1 MQRNR
6 KNLPVYRITAN
17 VNRTSAAALIER
29 LLRAGVHNLHVR
41 AGRHSVLQEIQGP
54 FGIVQT
60 TALGGEP
67 GETISFVVTQ
77 KNVRDAMQ
85 LVVEQN
91 DLKSP
96 GHGSVFAEDFSLVTA
111 HANCRPAAPKFAA
124 TQKTHF
130 HTNLSSLNCIVQRG
144 HADNLAR
151 TALESGS
158 AVPAIHYVHGTG
170 IRDRMGL
177 LRITIPAEKELL
189 MMPVSRHDVQLLWDI
204 LMAVGKFDQP
214 ARGFLYESQISYGLA
229 DLKVTRGT
237 QRHLAS
243 IDQLIAAI
251 DHLQGDSTWRK
262 RTGLRNIHHAAL
274 QGDSDLTEIF
284 VMVNEGAADALVAEA
299 LRHGGG
305 GATIS
310 RWRHAS
316 AETYAPGRLPP
327 ARESVTIVAAKKT
340 APEIIAALQDHCSV
354 HAEIMAQLMYRP
366 VVRAYTYVHRP

>member
-1 MQRNR
+1 MH
-6 KNLPVYRITAN
+6 VYRITAN
-17 VNRTSAAALIER
+17 VNRETGAGLIER
-29 LLRAGVHNLHVR
+29 LLTAGVHNLHTR
-41 AGRHSVLQEIQGP
+41 AGRHSVLKEIQGP

-67 GETISFVVTQ
+67 GETISFIVAE
-77 KNVRDAMQ
+77 KNVREAMQ
-85 LVVEQN
+85 LIVEQN

-96 GHGSVFAEDFSLVTA
+96 GHGSVFAEDFALVTA
-111 HANCRPAAPKFAA
+111 HANCRPAALKFAA
-124 TQKTHF
+124 SQKVHF

-189 MMPVSRHDVQLLWDI
+189 MMPVSRHDVHLLWDI

-214 ARGFLYESQISYGLA
+214 ARGFIYESHISYGLA

-262 RTGLRNIHHAAL
+262 RSGLRNIHNPAL
-274 QGDSDLTEIF
+274 QGESELTEIF
-284 VMVNEGAADALVAEA
+284 VMLNEGAADALVAEA

-310 RWRHAS
+310 RWRHSS
-316 AETYAPGRLPP
+316 AEIYTPGKLPP
-327 ARESVTIVAAKKT
+327 ARESVTIVVPQKLAL
-340 APEIIAALQDHCSV
+340 PVVAALQEYCAA
-354 HAEIMAQLMYRP
+354 HADIMAQLLYRP
-366 VVRAYTYVHRP
+366 VARAYTYVHRH

>member
-1 MQRNR
+1 MVRSR
-6 KNLPVYRITAN
+6 KPLPAFRITAN
-17 VNRTSAAALIER
+17 VNRDGAPALIER
-29 LLRAGVHNLHVR
+29 LLKAGVHNLHAR
-41 AGRHSVLQEIQGP
+41 AGRHSVLKEIHGP

-60 TALGGEP
+60 TALGGDP
-67 GETISFVVTQ
+67 GESLTFAVAPGS
-77 KNVRDAMQ
+77 VRDAMQ
-85 LVVEQN
+85 FIVDHN

-111 HANCRPAAPKFAA
+111 HANCRPAMIKHTAA
-124 TQKTHF
+124 NRVRF
-130 HTNLSSLNCIVQRG
+130 HTNLSALNCIVQRG

-158 AVPAIHYVHGTG
+158 AVPTIHYVHGTG

-189 MMPVSRHDVQLLWDI
+189 MMPVSRHDVHLLWDI

-214 ARGFLYESQISYGLA
+214 ARGFIYESHVSYGLA

-237 QRHLAS
+237 KRHLAS

-262 RTGLRNIHHAAL
+262 RSGLRNIHNPAL
-274 QGDSDLTEIF
+274 QGETDLIEIS
-284 VMVNEGAADALVAEA
+284 VMLNEGTADALVAEA
-299 LRHGGG
+299 MRHGGG

-310 RWRHAS
+310 RWRHVA

-327 ARESVTIVAAKKT
+327 ARESVTIIAAQKLAPQIVAA
-340 APEIIAALQDHCSV
+340 LNDHCAK
-354 HAEIMAQLMYRP
+354 HAEVMAQLMYRP
-366 VVRAYTYVHRP
+366 VVRAYTYVHKN

>member
-1 MQRNR
+1 MLRNR
-6 KNLPVYRITAN
+6 KSLPVFRVTAN
-17 VNRTSAAALIER
+17 VVRDSAPALIEK
-29 LLRAGVHNLHVR
+29 LLQSGVHNLHVR
-41 AGRHSVLQEIQGP
+41 AGRHAVLKEIRGP
-54 FGIVQT
+54 LGIVQT

-67 GETISFVVTQ
+67 GETLSFVVA
-77 KNVRDAMQ
+77 KNAVHDAMQ
-85 LVVEQN
+85 FIVDHD

-96 GHGSVFAEDFSLVTA
+96 GQGSVFAEDFSLVSA
-111 HANCRPAAPKFAA
+111 HANCRPAALKYSG
-124 TQKTHF
+124 TSKTHF

-189 MMPVSRHDVQLLWDI
+189 MMPVSRHDVPVLWDI
-204 LMAVGKFDQP
+204 IMAAGKFNQP
-214 ARGFLYESQISYGLA
+214 ARGYLYESHISFGLA

-262 RTGLRNIHHAAL
+262 RSGIRNL
-274 QGDSDLTEIF
+274 QGAAQQGESDLTEIF
-284 VMVNEGAADALVAEA
+284 VMVNDGAADALVARAIE
-299 LRHGGG
+299 LGGG

-316 AETYAPGRLPP
+316 AEAYSPGRLPP
-327 ARESVTIVAAKKT
+327 ARESVTIIVAQKSAQKFVS
-340 APEIIAALQDHCSV
+340 ALQDYCSE
-354 HAEIMAQLMYRP
+354 HAEIMAQLMYRA
-366 VVRAYTYVHRP
+366 VTRAFTYVHKH